1 MAEAEHMVGH
11 MMGQTRRIS
20 RGRQMR
26 MKKAALR
33 GAMGGV
39 MLVATASGAFAQCA
53 RPGTNANVLNLVPLA
68 SGTAISS
75 IIATINEVNTS
86 SLAQST
92 AFAASPGG
100 TQENVEGGGRW
111 SLIVAGTDEVQ
122 ADSRTTGSVLGLI
135 GDPYECRSTTK
146 LDYIGTQAGMDIG
159 RFRFNNGA
167 NFQWGFTAGYVEVDA
182 KDKTENVGT
191 FSGESQIP
199 FAGVYL
205 ALSKGNF
212 SFDAQLRGDYYSLQ
226 LNDVDNSLFNHPLTA
241 RGAALL
247 ANTSYRYD
255 LKNNWFLEP
264 SAGIV
269 LSRTDVDRLDVA
281 GAIDLPVEVTP
292 SPGFPG
298 TVQVGSITSAL
309 ARASLR
315 FGTTIV
321 TPTMAWQPFGTVS
334 VFHEFGDSV
343 TTIVT
348 DGAAGSFRFGTS
360 IPMDATITTGR
371 VGTIGHVG
379 AGIAGVLL
387 NTGWLGYVRGDYR
400 FGDNFEGLSV
410 NAGLRYQFEP
420 RDAAG
425 SLKDGGGS
433 SASHYNWTGPYVG
446 FSSGGTWGQQ
456 EWDFGPGSTP
466 LTPDFRGYLVGG
478 QLGYDIQFGH
488 AVLGIEADY
497 NWTNAEGGES
507 GPSCGTQNVFSCVA
521 QVDNIGFLT
530 GRLGFADGRTLYY
543 LKAGLAFAEVGAK
556 AQNNHGG
563 QSEFYGFNAL
573 LNPTATQTGVAVGGG
588 IEFAIDDRWSARGEW
603 LYYDLGSKNF
613 LLQEPNARADIETSG
628 NVARIGI
635 NYRFGGRGGYAD
647 GHHEPMK

>member
-1 MAEAEHMVGH
+1 MVEAEPMVGQLI
-11 MMGQTRRIS
+11 GATRRMS
-20 RGRQMR
+20 RGRRMR
-26 MKKAALR
+26 MQKAALR

-39 MLVATASGAFAQCA
+39 MLVATASGVLADCS
-53 RPGTNANVLNLVPLA
+53 RPGLGASNLDLVPLA
-68 SGTAISS
+68 SGVAISS
-75 IIATINEVNTS
+75 IIATINAVNTS

-111 SLIVAGTDEVQ
+111 SRIVAGTDEVQ
-122 ADSRTTGSVLGLI
+122 ADSRTTGSVFGVAA
-135 GDPYECRSTTK
+135 DPYDCRSTTK
-146 LDYIGTQAGMDIG
+146 LDYIGTQAGVDIG

-182 KDKTENVGT
+182 KDKTANVGT
-191 FSGESQIP
+191 FTGESQVP

-247 ANTSYRYD
+247 ANTSYRFD
-255 LKNNWFLEP
+255 LKDSWFLEP

-281 GAIDLPVEVTP
+281 GAIDLPFNVTP

-298 TVQVGSITSAL
+298 TVEIGSINSAL

-321 TPTMAWQPFGTVS
+321 TQTMAWQPFGTVS

-343 TTIVT
+343 TTTVT
-348 DGAAGSFRFGTS
+348 DGAAGSFLIGNV
-360 IPMDATITTGR
+360 PMDATTKTDR

-379 AGIAGVLL
+379 AGLAGVLL

-425 SLKDGGGS
+425 SLKDGGGAT
-433 SASHYNWTGPYVG
+433 ASHYNWTGPYVG

-456 EWDFGPGSTP
+456 EWDFGPGSS
-466 LTPDFRGYLVGG
+466 LVTPDYRGYLVGG
-478 QLGYDIQFGH
+478 QIGYDVQFGH

-497 NWTNAEGGES
+497 NWTNAEGGVS
-507 GPSCGTQNVFSCVA
+507 GPACGADNVFSCVA

-543 LKAGLAFAEVGAK
+543 IKAGLAFGEVGAK

-563 QSEFYGFNAL
+563 QSELYSFNNL

-613 LLQEPNARADIETSG
+613 LLQEPNATADIETSG
-628 NVARIGI
+628 NIARIGI
-635 NYRFGGRGGYAD
+635 NYRFGNRGGYAEA
-647 GHHEPMK
+647 HHEPMK